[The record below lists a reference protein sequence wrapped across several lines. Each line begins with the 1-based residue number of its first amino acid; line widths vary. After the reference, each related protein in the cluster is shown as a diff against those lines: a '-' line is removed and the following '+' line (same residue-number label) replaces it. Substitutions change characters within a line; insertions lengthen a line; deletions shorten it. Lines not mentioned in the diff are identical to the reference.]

1 MLLRVQKSGKEEV
14 PITDDK
20 IKALVLD
27 LLVAGTDTTAATMDW
42 TMAELVKHPAALR
55 RAQAE
60 VRAVVGPNVVVEED
74 HLPELHYL
82 KAAIKESH
90 RLHPPAPLLVPRE
103 SITDA
108 VIDGYLIPARTRVMV
123 NAYAIGRDPEVWPRP
138 MSFEPERFVDGG
150 GGGGVEFGLLPFGGG
165 RRGCPGNG
173 FAMVNIELAMARML
187 YEFDWEVPMGVKREE
202 IDTREMF
209 GLATRKLVPLVLVP
223 KKH

>member
-1 MLLRVQKSGKEEV
+1 MLLRVQKSGEEEV

-60 VRAVVGPNVVVEED
+60 VRSVVGPNGVVEED

-82 KAAIKESH
+82 KGAIKESH

-103 SITDA
+103 SISDA
-108 VIDGYLIPARTRVMV
+108 VIDGYLIPAKTRVMV

-150 GGGGVEFGLLPFGGG
+150 GGGVEFGLLAFGGG

-173 FAMVNIELAMARML
+173 FAMVNIELALARML
-187 YEFDWEVPMGVKREE
+187 YEFDWEGAMGEE
-202 IDTREMF
+202 IDMREMF
-209 GLATRKLVPLVLVP
+209 GLATRKMVPLVLVP